1 MPFRAWWRGVNL
13 TMTVLGGRIVSFFA
27 RKKLVGVA
35 QKSVVLFDELF
46 RSRYLGYKKMGF

>member
-13 TMTVLGGRIVSFFA
+13 TMTVLGERIVSFFA